1 MKDNSDYSGDVCT
14 ACSKRGPCCWSST
27 QGEWNES
34 HLVCDERCES
44 VLFKQ
49 LHCAKLD
56 GGCGGKKRDRPAAE
70 TDGSSN
76 SSGHGKSAKAHP
88 AKKEE
93 EVEHKRLEQVRS
105 KLKIEKVVNCVAILV
120 VIIVKIHFLSSFVE
134 NVAHCVTDTRL

>member
-14 ACSKRGPCCWSST
+14 ACSKHGPCCWSST

-49 LHCAKLD
+49 LRRAKL
-56 GGCGGKKRDRPAAE
+56 GAGHGGKKRGWPAAE

-88 AKKEE
+88 AKK
-93 EVEHKRLEQVRS
+93 KKASKNSQV
-105 KLKIEKVVNCVAILV
+105 
-120 VIIVKIHFLSSFVE
+120 
-134 NVAHCVTDTRL
+134 HCKTKAKANS

>member
-1 MKDNSDYSGDVCT
+1 MKGLKDNSDYSGDVCT

-49 LHCAKLD
+49 LRRAKL
-56 GGCGGKKRDRPAAE
+56 GAGHGGKKRGGKKRGGKKRGWPAAE

-88 AKKEE
+88 AKK
-93 EVEHKRLEQVRS
+93 KKASKNSQVC
-105 KLKIEKVVNCVAILV
+105 LKTKAKAN
-120 VIIVKIHFLSSFVE
+120 S
-134 NVAHCVTDTRL
+134 